1 MESFDLSAEYSAI
14 RQNAENYEVPHEDDF
29 CDKEP
34 NELLEEHKHRW
45 RKVTVKNLDDRF
57 LLGILFNDH
66 HVGRGGMGDTA
77 MPALEGLSLRLKH
90 VEEDR
95 APLPRGDPNST
106 CSAWLELRLHT
117 LVEFVMALP
126 QRCPALQH
134 LELRVDLIDIRLV
147 PSLVRAFGTI
157 FVVPPKHDLEE
168 RCKRV
173 EAHER
178 FIEWQRTF
186 MKSLIEKGGD
196 EPLYTGSL
204 RKAWFRIVKEGD
216 GIGLKEVDA
225 GVDSLD
231 WDSPLPRYRAIA
243 RLPVS
248 PRCPPSLPLSA
259 PILFSLT
266 MAMISSISMSPLV
279 QVALITVTT
288 WVFWRGLRRW
298 LTKSPLDNIPGPA
311 NSSWLVGH
319 FEQLWD
325 VKNGWAF
332 HKNIADSYGSV
343 IRLGGP
349 FGKKTLYV
357 YDAKAL
363 HHILVKVSSSI
374 TSSTRDQ
381 LILVFP
387 KELYTFEESPGFTI
401 GADVSL
407 GRGLLATSGA
417 MHRRQRK
424 MLNPVFSISH
434 MREMIPIFYDVAE
447 KVGDTFCN
455 MIHNGPCEIDVT
467 HWMARLALELIG
479 QSGMGYSF
487 DSLTEDAEE
496 HPYCKAVKMYIPVT
510 NQMMTSRF
518 YLLPWIHKLNLPP
531 RFLRWLVDI
540 VPWKNLHAIRDIVN
554 VMHNTALGIVESKK
568 RAIELGDDD
577 SLAKQVGR
585 GKDVMSI
592 LTKANMEADD
602 ADKLPDEEVVGQ
614 VNTLTFAATDSTSSA
629 LSRILHVLCE
639 RQDMQQALR
648 HEIREAQKENGKR
661 LSYDTISQLPLLDAV
676 CRETL
681 RLYPPVSI
689 VLRETIADAVL
700 PFSKP
705 VIGVDG
711 KEMTEVLVPKGTM
724 VFPGILASNR
734 NPDIWGPTANE
745 WMPER
750 WLEGLPDSVASA
762 KVPGIYSHLMTF
774 LGGGRACI
782 GFKFSQ
788 LEIKVVLCVLL
799 DSFKFEVPP
808 DKHIIWRM
816 SALVTPSV
824 DWNSKPQLPLIATMN
839 LMVVSA
845 DHTPSHFH
853 DFPEDIIRLIFTIAA
868 ASVDKPTEHLCGRA
882 SQYPWC
888 LALVSREVKALVE
901 PLLYQIIYISD
912 TTRGSAL
919 NRVLLLSRTI
929 SDHPTKSTDFFA
941 LHVKQLI
948 FERSMALSSIAI
960 AVSIAKA
967 CTGIRALTMYCVD
980 MWHVVFPFL
989 GNSWVKGLT
998 RLEITFADITGDSQ
1012 WMKHIFT
1019 QLESLTRMRLSF
1031 TETSQPSYQALA
1043 PVAQDLIRH
1052 TPESLRVFGVTLFLH
1067 TPIGQD
1073 ELVEVVKEIIRVDV
1087 RVVVALWPTGPV
1099 DESVRRLS
1107 VVRNRTFQWHKND
1120 EFWDE
1125 AEAEVRARQSG
1136 LRKVRFF
1143 SAVLEDPEEYSLFVL
1158 KWPPEATVATF
1169 DNTMIDGWRSHSIH
1183 SWSDVPS
1190 LGSFP

>member
-1 MESFDLSAEYSAI
+1 MWDHDIFYDLYLISRIMCYGQLCVPIKDALPEDQATASRPISPQAALTLDISLPFLSPDRSFS
-14 RQNAENYEVPHEDDF
+14 
-29 CDKEP
+29 
-34 NELLEEHKHRW
+34 HR
-45 RKVTVKNLDDRF
+45 L
-57 LLGILFNDH
+57 I
-66 HVGRGGMGDTA
+66 A
-77 MPALEGLSLRLKH
+77 
-90 VEEDR
+90 
-95 APLPRGDPNST
+95 
-106 CSAWLELRLHT
+106 
-117 LVEFVMALP
+117 MAL
-126 QRCPALQH
+126 
-134 LELRVDLIDIRLV
+134 
-147 PSLVRAFGTI
+147 
-157 FVVPPKHDLEE
+157 
-168 RCKRV
+168 
-173 EAHER
+173 
-178 FIEWQRTF
+178 
-186 MKSLIEKGGD
+186 
-196 EPLYTGSL
+196 
-204 RKAWFRIVKEGD
+204 
-216 GIGLKEVDA
+216 
-225 GVDSLD
+225 
-231 WDSPLPRYRAIA
+231 
-243 RLPVS
+243 
-248 PRCPPSLPLSA
+248 
-259 PILFSLT
+259 
-266 MAMISSISMSPLV
+266 SMSPLV
-279 QVALITVTT
+279 QVALITVAT

-332 HKNIADSYGSV
+332 HKSIADTYGSV

-363 HHILVKVSSSI
+363 HHILV
-374 TSSTRDQ
+374 
-381 LILVFP
+381 

-455 MIHNGPCEIDVT
+455 MLHNGPREIDVT

-487 DSLTEDAEE
+487 DSLTEEAEE

-531 RFLRWLVDI
+531 RFLRWLVDV

-577 SLAKQVGR
+577 SLARQVGR

-592 LTKANMEADD
+592 LIKENMEADD

-614 VNTLTFAATDSTSSA
+614 VKCVQLNLVGQSLMIFSTLTFAATDSTSSA

-750 WLEGLPDSVASA
+750 WLEGLPDSVSSA

-788 LEIKVVLCVLL
+788 LEMKVVLCVLL

-824 DWNSKPQLPLIATMN
+824 DWNSKPQLPLIFSPLKLRKLGFKATIN
-839 LMVVSA
+839 LMVVST
-845 DHTPSHFH
+845 DHTPSRFH

-868 ASVDKPTEHLCGRA
+868 ASADKPTEHLCGRA
-882 SQYPWC
+882 SQSPWC

-901 PLLYQIIYISD
+901 PLLYRIIYISD
-912 TTRGSAL
+912 TTRGSAP
-919 NRVLLLSRTI
+919 NRVWLLSRTI
-929 SDHPTKSTDFFA
+929 SDHPTESTDFFA

-948 FERSMALSSIAI
+948 FEQSMALSSIAI

-998 RLEITFADITGDSQ
+998 RLEITFADITRDSQ

-1019 QLESLTRMRLSF
+1019 QLESLTHLELSF

-1043 PVAQDLIRH
+1043 PVAQDLIKH
-1052 TPESLRVFGVTLFLH
+1052 TPETLRIFGVTLFLH

-1073 ELVEVVKEIIRVDV
+1073 ELVEVVKDIIRVDV
-1087 RVVVALWPTGPV
+1087 RVVVALWPTGSV
-1099 DESVRRLS
+1099 DESMRQLS
-1107 VVRNRTFQWHKND
+1107 VVRHRTFLWQKND
-1120 EFWDE
+1120 EFWNE

-1143 SAVLEDPEEYSLFVL
+1143 SAVLEDTEGYSFFVL
-1158 KWPPEATVATF
+1158 KWPPEVTVATF
-1169 DNTMIDGWRSHSIH
+1169 DNAMIDDWRSHSIH
-1183 SWSDVPS
+1183 RWSDVPS
-1190 LGSFP
+1190 LASFP